1 MPQTLGLDIGKTSIG
16 WTLIDSE
23 SKAIKRMG
31 VHVYPNGCINF
42 GMGKRE
48 ISKRTQRRLQR
59 VIRIRYARKR
69 TRKIKLLEALADHGL
84 CPVKTIDLYHW
95 RTTKEFP
102 HGALK
107 SWLDLNPY
115 ALRSKALEEKISL
128 FELGRILYHFSQRRG
143 FPLTERSLAATQS
156 ALFKG
161 FPKSNRFG
169 ISDVQHH
176 LKHQYL
182 GQYLAQL
189 YPLPYQSYRTPKER
203 IRNRYLARDAYN
215 CEAQAIWKFQE
226 QFHPRLTYQ
235 LKCQLVG
242 GRVKGKEEK
251 GIVFF
256 QRPLKSQKFRVGRC
270 LYEPSKTRCCVSSL
284 TYQELLAYRWV
295 NTILKDGRPLKA
307 EEREQV
313 VHFYLTHRKFSFQQ
327 ISSLL
332 ADPEA
337 IYNKKSD
344 EMITGSFVNSELSK
358 HHYFGM
364 QWFGFDEKTKE
375 DIWHV
380 LYSFKDKYKLAE
392 YAEQQWG
399 FSVQEARSLSR
410 ISIDKRY
417 APISRKAARNILF
430 FLKRGVSYDLAVIM
444 GGVKNSLS
452 KYWEFI
458 SEKDITYITSY
469 IINLYNENPA
479 FGFTQKLQDFLMD
492 YLQLKDFQIAKL
504 YGKSSRIVETSSK
517 SKFEYSK
524 GADDEVYRFNN
535 PPLIAALFQTR
546 KVINAIVE
554 AYGSIDH
561 LRVQLD
567 PTLRVNK
574 HQRYFYKLDGKR
586 IDKNRQRFIGI
597 LETLGENMTSEN
609 ILKLELWEECK
620 KTCPYTG
627 SVIPIERLFIDDFRV
642 VYIQPWNQSI
652 NDASLNKTLCCS
664 SIFEAIKDQ
673 TPYEYFMETKAYL
686 WPEVVERAGNLFS
699 NTREYPSNYKKFRSF
714 VKRYRRRNI
723 LKYHLQDP
731 NFVSQELRCFFTQVC
746 ADVAVTPSY
755 STSYLMDHWRLNEL
769 VPEHNWETDLR
780 SSGVRAYVAAV
791 RDEEILTELTQW
803 DKYRI
808 SDEKVFPKPSPNF
821 MDEVEYYFNSI
832 IVSYAPQKK
841 VISKRNVYSTKYK
854 KKHLGI
860 AVRGTLHKETI
871 YAKRKAPFENTHS
884 YHIRKTIESF
894 QTQGQIGKIVDPSI
908 KKVVEKAIEQEGGYV
923 NDKVPMNALATVD
936 SCGFKT
942 SKIFLPNTKG
952 GDPVPVNSIRIKEN
966 FSGAV
971 ALKTNQNRYVNPRNN
986 HHVMVYENIEGE
998 LCEQVVTFWE
1008 AVARKTRGESLY
1020 QLPADAAQYVSCLH
1034 CNDLFLIGV
1043 ENLPDDLQQES
1054 RSFLAKHLYRVQKL
1068 SSKFYEFRLANN
1080 DNLKCVEAPEF
1091 IRITNFGERRTG
1103 WQSLNPVRV
1112 KVNYAGV
1119 IQRAK
1124 DPTQKIKTIP
1134 PMLR

>member
-1 MPQTLGLDIGKTSIG
+1 MPQTLGLDISETSIG

-31 VHVYPNGCINF
+31 VHVYPNGCINY

-84 CPVKTIDLYHW
+84 CPVQTIDLYHW

-107 SWLDLNPY
+107 RWLDLNPY
-115 ALRSKALEEKISL
+115 ALRCKSLEEKISL
-128 FELGRILYHFSQRRG
+128 FEFGRILYHFSQRRG
-143 FPLTERSLAATQS
+143 FPLTERSLVGTHS

-161 FPKSNRFG
+161 YPKNNRLG
-169 ISDVQHH
+169 ITAIQDH
-176 LKHQYL
+176 LKYQYL
-182 GQYLAQL
+182 GQYLSKH

-203 IRNRYLARDAYN
+203 IRNRYLARGAYQS
-215 CEAQAIWKFQE
+215 EVQAIWKFQE
-226 QFHPRLTYQ
+226 QFHPKLTYQ

-242 GRVKGKEEK
+242 GPLKGNEDK

-256 QRPLKSQKFRVGRC
+256 QRPLKSQKLRASRC
-270 LYEPSKTRCCVSSL
+270 LYEPTKSRCCVSSL
-284 TYQELLAYRWV
+284 IYQELLAYRWA

-307 EEREQV
+307 EEREKV
-313 VHFYLTHRKFSFQQ
+313 VHFYLSHRKFSFHQ
-327 ISSLL
+327 ISSML
-332 ADPEA
+332 AAPAA
-337 IYNKKSD
+337 IYNKKPD

-358 HHYFGM
+358 NHYFGI
-364 QWFGFDEKTKE
+364 QWFRFDEKTKE
-375 DIWHV
+375 DIWHI
-380 LYSFKDKYKLAE
+380 LYSFRDKYKLAD
-392 YAEQQWG
+392 YAEKQWG

-410 ISIDKRY
+410 VSIDKRY

-444 GGVKNSLS
+444 GGVKNSLA

-458 SEKDITYITSY
+458 SEKDIAFITTQ
-469 IINLYNENPA
+469 IIKLYKDNPA

-492 YLQLKDFQIAKL
+492 YLQLNEFQISKL
-504 YGKSSRIVETSSK
+504 YGKSSRTIETNAK

-524 GADDEVYRFNN
+524 SGDDEVYRFKN

-546 KVINAIVE
+546 KVINAIVDR
-554 AYGSIDH
+554 YGTIDH
-561 LRVQLD
+561 LRVQLE
-567 PTLRVNK
+567 PTLRMNK
-574 HQRYFYKLDGKR
+574 HQRYFFRMEGK
-586 IDKNRQRFIGI
+586 IIEKIHQRFEGV
-597 LETLGENMTSEN
+597 LGTLGKNMIPEN

-620 KTCPYTG
+620 NTCPYTG
-627 SVIPIERLFIDDFRV
+627 TVISLERLFTNDFRV
-642 VYIQPWNQSI
+642 VYIQPWNQSM
-652 NDASLNKTLCCS
+652 NDASINKTLCCA

-673 TPYEYFMETKAYL
+673 TPYEYIMESKAYL
-686 WPEVVERAGNLFS
+686 WPVVVERAANLFS
-699 NTREYPSNYKKFRSF
+699 NTREFPSNFKKFRRF

-723 LKYHLQDP
+723 VKYHLQDP
-731 NFVSQELRCFFTQVC
+731 NFVSQELRCFFTEVC
-746 ADVAVTPSY
+746 TDVAVTPSY

-769 VPEHNWETDLR
+769 VPENNKETDLR
-780 SSGVRAYVAAV
+780 TSGIRAYVAAV

-803 DKYRI
+803 DKYRV
-808 SDEKVFPKPSPNF
+808 SDEQVFPKPSPNY

-832 IVSYAPQKK
+832 IVSYAPHKK
-841 VISKRNVYSTKYK
+841 VISKRNVYSTKHK
-854 KKHLGI
+854 KKHLGM
-860 AVRGTLHKETI
+860 AVRGVLHKETI
-871 YAKRKAPFENTHS
+871 YAKRKAPYEITHS

-894 QTQGQIGKIVDPSI
+894 RTQGQIGKIVDPSI
-908 KKVVEKAIEQEGGYV
+908 KKIVEEAIEAEGGYV
-923 NDKVPMNALATVD
+923 NDEVPMDALTTID

-998 LCEQVVTFWE
+998 LSEQVVSFWE
-1008 AVARKTRGESLY
+1008 AVARKCRGESLY
-1020 QLPADAAQYVSCLH
+1020 QLPEDAAKYVSCLH

-1068 SSKFYEFRLANN
+1068 SSKYYEFRLAIN
-1080 DNLKCVEAPEF
+1080 DNLKCVKAPEF
-1091 IRITNFGERRTG
+1091 IRITNFGERKTG

-1119 IQRAK
+1119 IKRAQ

-1134 PMLR
+1134 PVLQ